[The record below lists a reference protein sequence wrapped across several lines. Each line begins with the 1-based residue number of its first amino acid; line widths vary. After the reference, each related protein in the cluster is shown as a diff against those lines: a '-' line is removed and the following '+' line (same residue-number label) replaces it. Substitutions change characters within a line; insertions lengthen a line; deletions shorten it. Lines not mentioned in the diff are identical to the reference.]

1 MGRLGI
7 VCVEVERPSGPL
19 RKWDDA
25 LRAQIGAFREQ
36 EAVRCLPMDGRPF
49 KGRIEHGALGEMLL
63 CKVAATHYRVTRSST
78 TPAPTLLTGTML
90 VSVSKGYCK
99 FVQRG
104 RTCILGPRDWAL
116 INSKLS
122 QGYEISSPE
131 IEAFVTILPRPS
143 DPTVAALCECGV
155 TRRSSGRWGLS
166 RVLHAMVN
174 ESFAEMR
181 RLPGSS
187 GRKLG
192 AAIATMAWDALREQ
206 IEAPRMIGCRDELSM
221 RVKTY
226 IEAELA
232 DPELSVEQIAHAC
245 SISVRGL
252 HRHFAEDPAGSV
264 SRYLWQRRLIRC
276 AEALRDPSRAHLS
289 ITDVC
294 FSYGFSSSSHF
305 SRLFKDRFGVPPY
318 QYRVGLACS
327 LRVIRDQC

>member
-116 INSKLS
+116 IELEAVAGVRDLKPRDRSVRDHPAASIRSHGCRPLRVWRHTS
-122 QGYEISSPE
+122 IERQVGIVASPARHGERELRRDAPSSRVQRKKTGRSHRHDGLGRL
-131 IEAFVTILPRPS
+131 ARTDRGAADDRLPRR
-143 DPTVAALCECGV
+143 T
-155 TRRSSGRWGLS
+155 
-166 RVLHAMVN
+166 
-174 ESFAEMR
+174 
-181 RLPGSS
+181 
-187 GRKLG
+187 
-192 AAIATMAWDALREQ
+192 IDAGQDL
-206 IEAPRMIGCRDELSM
+206 
-221 RVKTY
+221 Y
-226 IEAELA
+226 
-232 DPELSVEQIAHAC
+232 
-245 SISVRGL
+245 
-252 HRHFAEDPAGSV
+252 
-264 SRYLWQRRLIRC
+264 
-276 AEALRDPSRAHLS
+276 
-289 ITDVC
+289 
-294 FSYGFSSSSHF
+294 
-305 SRLFKDRFGVPPY
+305 
-318 QYRVGLACS
+318 
-327 LRVIRDQC
+327 

>member
-116 INSKLS
+116 IDSKLS

-166 RVLHAMVN
+166 RVPARHGERELRRDAPSSRVQRKKTGRSHRHDGLGRLARTDRG
-174 ESFAEMR
+174 AADD
-181 RLPGSS
+181 RLP
-187 GRKLG
+187 RRT
-192 AAIATMAWDALREQ
+192 IDAGQDL
-206 IEAPRMIGCRDELSM
+206 
-221 RVKTY
+221 Y
-226 IEAELA
+226 
-232 DPELSVEQIAHAC
+232 
-245 SISVRGL
+245 
-252 HRHFAEDPAGSV
+252 
-264 SRYLWQRRLIRC
+264 
-276 AEALRDPSRAHLS
+276 
-289 ITDVC
+289 
-294 FSYGFSSSSHF
+294 
-305 SRLFKDRFGVPPY
+305 
-318 QYRVGLACS
+318 
-327 LRVIRDQC
+327 

>member
-116 INSKLS
+116 IDSKLS

-166 RVLHAMVN
+166 RFLHAMVN

-221 RVKTY
+221 RVKTF
-226 IEAELA
+226 ILRRSSPIPSSPSSKLRTHAA
-232 DPELSVEQIAHAC
+232 FPFVGCTAISPKTRPDPYRAI
-245 SISVRGL
+245 
-252 HRHFAEDPAGSV
+252 FGSV
-264 SRYLWQRRLIRC
+264 GSSAARRRFETRAGRISR
-276 AEALRDPSRAHLS
+276 
-289 ITDVC
+289 
-294 FSYGFSSSSHF
+294 
-305 SRLFKDRFGVPPY
+305 
-318 QYRVGLACS
+318 
-327 LRVIRDQC
+327 